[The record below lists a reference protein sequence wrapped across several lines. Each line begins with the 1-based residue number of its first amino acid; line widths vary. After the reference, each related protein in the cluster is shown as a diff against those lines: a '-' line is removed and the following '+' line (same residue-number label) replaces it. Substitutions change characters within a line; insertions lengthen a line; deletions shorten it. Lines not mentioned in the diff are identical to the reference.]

1 MKYEKPEII
10 EECTVE
16 LETPILGSSVVEKD
30 TEVESTGQEIVNH
43 TVDTFDANGNSMWH

>member
-43 TVDTFDANGNSMWH
+43 TVDTFDTNGNSMWQ